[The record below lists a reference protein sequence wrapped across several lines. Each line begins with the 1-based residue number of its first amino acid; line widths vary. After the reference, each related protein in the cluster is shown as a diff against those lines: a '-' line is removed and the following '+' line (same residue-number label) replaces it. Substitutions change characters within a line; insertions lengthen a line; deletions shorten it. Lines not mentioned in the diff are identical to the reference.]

1 MTQQLSSQQIADM
14 LLRASGGVGDPSV
27 RAYYPGQPAVGDP
40 SVRAYYPGMG
50 APVAMVDQPAAG
62 APPVQYTQQT
72 YIAGDVSWFG
82 FGHTNV
88 PSGSVGTPINLTPK
102 RPFAPQKLF
111 CPSNVQNLELLAAD
125 IAGTNIFA
133 AGLGVPIEMFSEV
146 STAPQLSWPT
156 IDTNTGIDFTVA
168 NTITASDKFFR
179 GAFYC
184 TALRR

>member
-1 MTQQLSSQQIADM
+1 MNSQQIADA
-14 LLRASGGVGDPSV
+14 LLRGAGAVGDPAV

-40 SVRAYYPGMG
+40 AVRAYFPGMG

-82 FGHTNV
+82 FGHTTI
-88 PSGSVGTPINLTPK
+88 PAASVGTVVPLTPK
-102 RPFAPQKLF
+102 RPLAPQKLF
-111 CPSNVQNLELLAAD
+111 CPSNTQNLELLSAD
-125 IAGTNIFA
+125 IAGTNLFA

-146 STAPQLSWPT
+146 STAPQISWPT

-168 NTITASDKFFR
+168 NTISAGDKQFR

>member
-1 MTQQLSSQQIADM
+1 MNSQQIADL
-14 LLRASGGVGDPSV
+14 LLRSAGGVGDPAVRAYYPGQPGVGDASV
-27 RAYYPGQPAVGDP
+27 RAYYPGQP
-40 SVRAYYPGMG
+40 GMG
-50 APVAMVDQPAAG
+50 APVQMVDSPQAG
-62 APPVQYTQQT
+62 QGAVQYSQQT

-82 FGHTNV
+82 FGHTPV
-88 PSGSVGTPINLTPK
+88 LAGSVGTVINLTPK

-168 NTITASDKFFR
+168 NTITGGDKNFR